1 MDREL
6 ELLLLQKKVILL
18 KMKRR
23 QERRQRRWW
32 VRPVFVSHKEE
43 GLYYT
48 AMRRMRDGDHDFFF
62 KFYRMSPR
70 LGDVLLSF
78 VKEDLTRQHVV
89 REPLEPG
96 ERLAIALRLVT
107 Q

>member
-18 KMKRR
+18 KMRRR

-48 AMRRMRDGDHDFFF
+48 AVSNSMFARN
-62 KFYRMSPR
+62 
-70 LGDVLLSF
+70 VLERILHR
-78 VKEDLTRQHVV
+78 TA
-89 REPLEPG
+89 G
-96 ERLAIALRLVT
+96 E
-107 Q
+107 